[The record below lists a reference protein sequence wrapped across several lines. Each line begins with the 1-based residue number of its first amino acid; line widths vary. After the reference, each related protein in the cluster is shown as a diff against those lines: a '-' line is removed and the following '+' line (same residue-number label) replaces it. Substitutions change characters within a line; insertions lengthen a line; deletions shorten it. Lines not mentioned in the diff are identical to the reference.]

1 MNAFNN
7 IGIRFRIWIGFGM
20 VLSVLLAVATIGS
33 LAISRIKADI
43 HGLTQSTEIRSMARK
58 LSLDS
63 ALLSGHAREF
73 GFMGK
78 EEERNAAQES
88 AQTLRKHLANA
99 AMIIRTPEGH
109 EITLDIAD
117 HFDTY
122 MRHFDEV
129 IALKSAQ
136 KPLTINR
143 ADSDARAQSLL
154 NGVMADDIGA
164 ISTDAD
170 HVVVSAAAES
180 TQLQAQTFANID
192 SALVAMLA
200 FSVLGVCLGLAL
212 ATLIGRTVACPVIGM
227 TAVMRRLA
235 GGDKSITVPSLGRRD
250 EIGQMAQAVQVFKDN
265 AIRVDQMERQ
275 QEEQNR
281 TLADRQRKDRNDLAN
296 AFEASVMGV
305 VKLVSSSATEMEQTA
320 QSLSSSAHQANS
332 QATSVAVASEQ
343 ASANVQTVATAAEE
357 LSMSICEISRQ
368 VTEASRISRD
378 AALEVARTNE
388 IVTGLNASATRIG
401 SVVKLISL
409 IANQTNLLALNATIE
424 AARAGIA
431 GKGFAVVAGE
441 VKLLATQTGRA
452 VAEIAE
458 QITSTQ
464 QESLRA
470 ADAMKGI
477 AGVIDQVREI
487 SAGIAAA
494 VEQQSAATNEIAR
507 NVQQAAQRT
516 EDVTQAVGGVTQ
528 SACSTGASAEQVL
541 CSAQG
546 LTQNADTLQG
556 EVVNFLATIRS
567 AA

>member
-170 HVVVSAAAES
+170 HRRSSRLRLSPISIARWLPCS
-180 TQLQAQTFANID
+180 LFP
-192 SALVAMLA
+192 
-200 FSVLGVCLGLAL
+200 CW
-212 ATLIGRTVACPVIGM
+212 AC
-227 TAVMRRLA
+227 
-235 GGDKSITVPSLGRRD
+235 
-250 EIGQMAQAVQVFKDN
+250 
-265 AIRVDQMERQ
+265 
-275 QEEQNR
+275 
-281 TLADRQRKDRNDLAN
+281 
-296 AFEASVMGV
+296 ASVWRWPRLSV
-305 VKLVSSSATEMEQTA
+305 APSPAPSSA
-320 QSLSSSAHQANS
+320 
-332 QATSVAVASEQ
+332 
-343 ASANVQTVATAAEE
+343 
-357 LSMSICEISRQ
+357 
-368 VTEASRISRD
+368 
-378 AALEVARTNE
+378 
-388 IVTGLNASATRIG
+388 
-401 SVVKLISL
+401 
-409 IANQTNLLALNATIE
+409 
-424 AARAGIA
+424 
-431 GKGFAVVAGE
+431 
-441 VKLLATQTGRA
+441 
-452 VAEIAE
+452 
-458 QITSTQ
+458 
-464 QESLRA
+464 
-470 ADAMKGI
+470 
-477 AGVIDQVREI
+477 
-487 SAGIAAA
+487 
-494 VEQQSAATNEIAR
+494 
-507 NVQQAAQRT
+507 
-516 EDVTQAVGGVTQ
+516 
-528 SACSTGASAEQVL
+528 
-541 CSAQG
+541 
-546 LTQNADTLQG
+546 
-556 EVVNFLATIRS
+556 
-567 AA
+567 